1 MRDLKVTVIQ
11 DALAWEDGDANMAA
25 FDRKLDQFSDTTDL
39 VVLPEMFTSG
49 FSMNA
54 SQLAQKM
61 DGPAV
66 QWLVQKAAAIQA
78 DIVGSVII
86 EEDGCY
92 FNRLLWAKPDGA
104 LKHYDKRHLFRMAG
118 EDKFYSAGNRKL
130 IVELHGWKISP
141 FICYDLRFPIWTRNL
156 NNAYDAAVF
165 VANWPEVRAHHWKC
179 LLQAR
184 AIENQCYVIGV
195 NRVGTD
201 GNNVAYSGDTSII
214 DPLGNIDFQNAH
226 APCMYTLAL
235 SAATLG
241 MVREKFPVWRDA
253 DVNL

>member
-1 MRDLKVTVIQ
+1 MRDLKVTVVQ
-11 DALAWEDGDANMAA
+11 DALVWEDGEANMAA
-25 FDRKLDQFSDTTDL
+25 LDRKLDQFSDATDL

-54 SQLAQKM
+54 AQLAQTM
-61 DGPAV
+61 EGPAV
-66 QWLVQKAAAIQA
+66 QWLVQKAASLQA

-86 EEDGCY
+86 EEKGCY
-92 FNRLLWAKPDGA
+92 FNRLLWARPDGD

-118 EDKFYSAGNRKL
+118 EDQTYTAGDQKL
-130 IVELHGWKISP
+130 IVELRGWKIRP

-156 NNAYDAAVF
+156 NNVYDAAVF
-165 VANWPEVRAHHWKC
+165 IANWPEVRAHHWKC

-201 GNNVAYSGDTSII
+201 GNNITYSGDTSII

-226 APCMYTLAL
+226 APCMYTQTL

-241 MVREKFPVWRDA
+241 MVREKFPVWMDA